1 MVFYCTDTSYLLKEQ
16 EWDGMK
22 IVSIKD
28 IIRKDVPIYYR
39 LLYTGVA
46 VIELAKGAADYRID
60 FTIEIKPTGLKDI
73 SVTFLDNLEYPLLPV
88 IKELKVIIDKM
99 HEDELL
105 PD

>member
-1 MVFYCTDTSYLLKEQ
+1 
-16 EWDGMK
+16 MK
-22 IVSIKD
+22 IIAIKD

-46 VIELAKGAADYRID
+46 VIDLAKGSQDYRID
-60 FTIEIKPTGLKDI
+60 FTIEIKPTGAKEI
-73 SVTFLDNLEYPLLPV
+73 SVTFLDNIEYPLVPI

-105 PD
+105 PN

>member
-1 MVFYCTDTSYLLKEQ
+1 M
-16 EWDGMK
+16 GRMK
-22 IVSIKD
+22 VVIIKD

-46 VIELAKGAADYRID
+46 VIELAKGTANYRID
-60 FTIEIKPTGLKDI
+60 FTVEIKPTGFKEI
-73 SVTFLDNLEYPLLPV
+73 SVTFLDNIEYPLLPV
-88 IKELKVIIDKM
+88 IRQLKILIDKM